1 MIRRLLSGMTVIWLA
16 GLSVAQPQRFDVAE
30 FDRDR
35 VLKAAN
41 LFLSQAPITIT
52 ASASARSAGGPHDF
66 FSEGDYWWPDPQ
78 NPDGPYIQR
87 DGMTNPDNF
96 ADHRRY
102 LIRLSV
108 QVPALVA
115 AWKLT
120 GDRRYGAHAAKH
132 LRAWFL
138 NEKTRMNP
146 SLKFAQAIKGRVTG
160 RGVGII
166 DTIHL
171 VEVARAVESLE
182 DSTALSKSELQG
194 VKRWFA
200 EYLAWMTTHP
210 YGVEERDAKNNHGT
224 CWVMQVAAF
233 AHLTGNEEL
242 LDYCRGRFKTVLA
255 PNQMA
260 ADGSFPQEMRRTKPY
275 GYALF
280 NLDAMATICQIL
292 STAQDNLWT
301 FELADG
307 RGMRKAMAFMAPYI
321 RDKQSWP
328 LKPDVM
334 YDQEWP
340 MRHCSLLF
348 AGQAFDNHEYIELW
362 KTLKADS
369 TVEEVAR
376 NFFIRQPVLWA
387 SDGSQSGVSASVKR
401 NGFAAPR
408 VFLLDAKQLQE
419 TRERL
424 LRSDQTLAPAL
435 GRLEHE
441 AQEALTSGP
450 FSVVSKEVTPPS
462 GDKRDYMSQ
471 APYWWPDPAKP
482 NGRPYIRRD
491 GERNPEINKITDH
504 RVMDQMVAAVETL
517 ALAYYLKGDEAYAD
531 KAVRLLRVWFL
542 DPATRMNP
550 HLEYGQGIP
559 GVNTGRG
566 IGLIET
572 RGLTRVVDA
581 IGLLAG
587 AKAWTE
593 TDQRGLQDWFDS
605 FVRWMLESKNGREE
619 SAAKNNHGTYYDLQ
633 VVSFALFLGKRDLA
647 TNILKTAMQKRI
659 AAQIEPDGRQ
669 PLELD
674 RTRAWSYSVGNLDG
688 LMSLALLGK
697 VAGVDL
703 WNYRTADGRG
713 IRKALDFLAPFALGE
728 GKWAYQQLGELQPET
743 LFPLLRRAAIQY
755 SDQHYRALLSKL
767 PVVNAADRSNLLFPQ
782 ITSGN

>member
-1 MIRRLLSGMTVIWLA
+1 LA
-16 GLSVAQPQRFDVAE
+16 GLAVAQPQRFDVAK

-35 VLKAAN
+35 ALKSAN
-41 LFLSQAPITIT
+41 QYLSEAPVTIT
-52 ASASARSAGGPHDF
+52 ASSSARSAGGRHDF

-78 NPDGPYIQR
+78 NPGGPYIQR

-96 ADHRRY
+96 TDHRRY
-102 LIRLSV
+102 LMRLSV

-120 GDRRYGAHAAKH
+120 GDQRYAGHAAKH

-138 NEKTRMNP
+138 DEKTRMNP
-146 SLKFAQAIKGRVTG
+146 SLKFAQAIKGRATG
-160 RGVGII
+160 RGIGII

-171 VEVARAVESLE
+171 VEVARAIESLE
-182 DSTALSKSELQG
+182 GSTALSKSELQG
-194 VKRWFA
+194 VKQWFA
-200 EYLAWMTTHP
+200 EYLTWMTTHP
-210 YGVEERDAKNNHGT
+210 YGVEEREAKNNHGT

-233 AHLTGNEEL
+233 AHLTGNDEL
-242 LDYCRGRFKTVLA
+242 LRYCRERFKTVLA

-321 RDKQSWP
+321 RDKKSWP

-340 MRHCSLLF
+340 MRQCSLLF
-348 AGQAFDNHEYIELW
+348 AGQAFDNREYIELW

-369 TVEEVAR
+369 TVEEVVR
-376 NFFIRQPVLWA
+376 NFFIRQPVLWDSA
-387 SDGSQSGVSASVKR
+387 RTRSGVSASVKR
-401 NGFAAPR
+401 NEFSAPR
-408 VFLLDAKQLQE
+408 VFQFDGKHLRA

-424 LRSDQTLAPAL
+424 RKGDQTLAPAL
-435 GRLEHE
+435 AKLERD
-441 AQEALTSGP
+441 AQEALTAGP
-450 FSVVSKEVTPPS
+450 FSVVSKEVTSPS

-482 NGRPYIRRD
+482 NGLPYIRRD

-517 ALAYYLKGDEAYAD
+517 ALAYYLRDDEAHAD
-531 KAVRLLRVWFL
+531 KAIQLLRAWFL

-559 GVNTGRG
+559 GINTGRG

-572 RGLTRVVDA
+572 RGLTRVVDS

-593 TDQRGLQDWFDS
+593 TDQRGLQDWFDR
-605 FVRWMLESKNGREE
+605 FLRWMLESKHGRDEA
-619 SAAKNNHGTYYDLQ
+619 AAKNNHGTYYDLQ

-647 TNILKTAMQKRI
+647 TNTLKTARQKRI

-688 LMSLALLGK
+688 LMSLARLGI

-713 IRKALDFLAPFALGE
+713 IRKALDFLKPFALGE
-728 GKWAYQQLGELQPET
+728 EKWAYQQLGELQPQT

-755 SDQHYRALLSKL
+755 SDQKYSALLSKL
-767 PVVNAADRSNLLFPQ
+767 PEVSAADRSNLLLPQ
-782 ITSGN
+782 FSVKKQALR